1 MKSFNIACLVRRFD
15 GLGIGNCCR
24 CLEHCSVRGV
34 EFVVKKRVAFV
45 ITFLFF
51 ETLIMFVTDNI

>member
-15 GLGIGNCCR
+15 GLGIGNCCH